1 MQEFAVGVA
10 LADRLLVDLQILE
23 AWLEV
28 FDADLIAEDDVEV
41 EPLPAKSLLV
51 QQGLA
56 QDLEMRWS
64 LQD

>member
-1 MQEFAVGVA
+1 
-10 LADRLLVDLQILE
+10 LLVDLQILDE
-23 AWLEV
+23 WLEV